1 MDVPYVNIHTHR
13 RTGTGVEVVSRMALS
28 GEEPLPPRSVGIH
41 PWQVGEVDT
50 EAALAEVSTAP
61 ADFIGEI
68 GLDYAVEGDR
78 QLQAEVFRAQLAI
91 AVERGLPVIVH
102 CVRAFE
108 PVMKILADYTLRA
121 VVFHGFVGSPEQ
133 AARAVKRGYYLSFGE
148 RSLGSPKT
156 VEAMRSVPLVQMFL
170 ESDESPL
177 AIAEIYSRAAEIL
190 ALPLPRLKEQLYM
203 NYVVINSYLEK
214 CPG

>member
-1 MDVPYVNIHTHR
+1 
-13 RTGTGVEVVSRMALS
+13 MALS
-28 GEEPLPPRSVGIH
+28 GEELLPPCSVGIH

-50 EAALAEVSTAP
+50 EGALREVATAP
-61 ADFIGEI
+61 ANFIGEI

-78 QLQAEVFRAQLAI
+78 ELQVEVFRAQLAI
-91 AVERGLPVIVH
+91 ARRRGLPVIVH

-121 VVFHGFVGSPEQ
+121 VVFHGFMGSPEQ
-133 AARAVKRGYYLSFGE
+133 AQAATRRGYYLSFGE
-148 RSLGSPKT
+148 RSFGSPKT
-156 VEAMRSVPLVQMFL
+156 VEAMRHTSLEKLFL

-190 ALPLPRLKEQLYM
+190 AIPLSTLKEQIFNNFQLIT
-203 NYVVINSYLEK
+203 NNS
-214 CPG
+214 